1 MTAPWIEAR
10 FVERPNRFLIRATVG
25 RRTVEAY
32 LANSSRLGE
41 LLLPGARLRVV
52 PAEGEQRS
60 TRYDALA
67 VWKGGEWVCLDTR
80 LSNLAVAEALRVR
93 ILPEFARFRSVR
105 AEARW
110 RESRFDFLL
119 QNPGRCWL
127 EVKTC
132 SLLRGRRAVFPDAP
146 TARGTRHVSHLAELA
161 ARGDAAALLILVL
174 RRAERFSPNDE
185 TDPEFVRALRSAKEA
200 GVDIIAR
207 RAHLRGLRLEVDRR
221 IPIDLSRGGR

>member
-1 MTAPWIEAR
+1 
-10 FVERPNRFLIRATVG
+10 
-25 RRTVEAY
+25 
-32 LANSSRLGE
+32 
-41 LLLPGARLRVV
+41 
-52 PAEGEQRS
+52 
-60 TRYDALA
+60 
-67 VWKGGEWVCLDTR
+67 
-80 LSNLAVAEALRVR
+80 
-93 ILPEFARFRSVR
+93 
-105 AEARW
+105 
-110 RESRFDFLL
+110 
-119 QNPGRCWL
+119 
-127 EVKTC
+127 TC